1 MLVKVLVDHGSVE
14 DEEPKR
20 LWLFKRNGFDRVE
33 LKICFI
39 IIMSTK
45 PQHVLVSI
53 NNNCLFTSSRQHVSS
68 NRSPTAAEECPLAL
82 QHGCLRR
89 Q

>member
-20 LWLFKRNGFDRVE
+20 LWLLKRNEFDRVE

-39 IIMSTK
+39 IMSTK
-45 PQHVLVSI
+45 PQHVLLSI
-53 NNNCLFTSSRQHVSS
+53 NNNCLFISSRQHVSS
-68 NRSPTAAEECPLAL
+68 NRSPTAAEERPLAL